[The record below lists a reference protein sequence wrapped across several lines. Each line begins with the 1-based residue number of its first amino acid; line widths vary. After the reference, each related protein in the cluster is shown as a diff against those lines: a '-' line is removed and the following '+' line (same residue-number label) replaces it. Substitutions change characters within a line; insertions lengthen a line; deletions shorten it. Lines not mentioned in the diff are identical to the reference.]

1 MTNRD
6 LLLQAMPLC
15 TLAENEW
22 DIFLHYLDKTDN
34 ATLRQTLNKLKLN
47 QSRLEIIANY
57 LDYFSDTIEQPLKEK
72 SIPICL

>member
-15 TLAENEW
+15 TLAESEW
-22 DIFLHYLDKTDN
+22 DIFLHYLDKIDN
-34 ATLRQTLNKLKLN
+34 ATLRHTMNKLKLN
-47 QSRLEIIANY
+47 QSRLEIIGNY
-57 LDYFSDTIEQPLKEK
+57 LDYFSDKIEQPINEK